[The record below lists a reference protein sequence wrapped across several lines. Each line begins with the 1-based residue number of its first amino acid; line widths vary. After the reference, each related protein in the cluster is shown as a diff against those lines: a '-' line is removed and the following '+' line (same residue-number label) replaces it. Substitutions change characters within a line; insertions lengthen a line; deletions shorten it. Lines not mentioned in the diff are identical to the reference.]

1 VYLFHH
7 INTYNFNCNC
17 NFKLNSPQLKQPTLT
32 YTHTNLNMTG
42 TVEKI
47 KAKVDNALHKDKTHN
62 DPTGPHHSHA
72 ANQVDPRVD
81 NTTGHSTTGGLT
93 GSHGTGGVTGSHNT
107 SGLTGSHNTGG
118 LSGTHGTGY
127 SDPTGPHDSRLAN
140 KADPRV
146 DSDRIG
152 AQGNTSGAGGY
163 GTGQYGEGHHN
174 TGGLTGHST
183 TGHNTHSATG
193 GLTGAHGT
201 TGHSDPTGPHDSRLA
216 NKLDP
221 RVDSDRIGAQGN
233 TSGAGGYGTG
243 QYGESHTTG
252 HTTGHTSGG
261 LAGGLTGSHGH
272 SDPTGPHDSR
282 LANKVDPRV
291 DSDRYGAQG
300 NTAGAGGYGT
310 GQYGSTTGQHSTGHH
325 TTGGLGGST
334 VGSGTAPKTAGPHNS
349 DLLNK
354 VDPRVD
360 SDLDGSKTY
369 GGNVT
374 HQ

>member
-1 VYLFHH
+1 M
-7 INTYNFNCNC
+7 
-17 NFKLNSPQLKQPTLT
+17 S
-32 YTHTNLNMTG
+32 G
-42 TVEKI
+42 TIDKI
-47 KAKVDNALHKDKTHN
+47 KAKVDNVLHKDKTHD
-62 DPTGPHHSHA
+62 DPTGPHSSHT
-72 ANQVDPRVD
+72 ANKADPRVD
-81 NTTGHSTTGGLT
+81 SDRVGTAGNTTGAGGIGTGQYGEHTTGYHTTGHTTTGHTTTGGLT
-93 GSHGTGGVTGSHNT
+93 GS
-107 SGLTGSHNTGG
+107 
-118 LSGTHGTGY
+118 HGTGY

-146 DSDRIG
+146 DSDRYG
-152 AQGNTSGAGGY
+152 AQGNTAGAGGY
-163 GTGQYGEGHHN
+163 GTGQYGEHTTGT

-233 TSGAGGYGTG
+233 TAGAGGYGTG
-243 QYGESHTTG
+243 QYGEHTTG
-252 HTTGHTSGG
+252 HHTTGTTGG
-261 LAGGLTGSHGH
+261 LAGHSTTGGLTGSHGTGYN
-272 SDPTGPHDSR
+272 DPTGPHDSR
-282 LANKVDPRV
+282 LANKADPRV

-310 GQYGSTTGQHSTGHH
+310 GQYGEHTTGHHTTGHH

-334 VGSGTAPKTAGPHNS
+334 VGSGTAPNTAGPHNS